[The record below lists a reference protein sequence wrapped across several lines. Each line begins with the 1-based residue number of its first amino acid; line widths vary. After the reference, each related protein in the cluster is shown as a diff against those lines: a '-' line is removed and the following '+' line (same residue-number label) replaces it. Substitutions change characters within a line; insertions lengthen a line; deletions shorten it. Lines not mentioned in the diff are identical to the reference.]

1 MIEEPTGASEEYL
14 RTGKVVVP
22 VADEEALRWITGRV
36 ADIVRQESGSTE
48 KDDQLL
54 LNGIHRVVDGDRL
67 NEFRVS
73 VIQSLNADPE
83 FRRRYLAVARPT
95 LEELVG
101 NELVMQKRVNLSI
114 QMPKDASSLLAVHAD
129 TWSGDSPF
137 EIVVWLP
144 LVDCHGTK
152 SMYFLPGDAEASTS
166 IGQRLFDG
174 GARSSDDVYRMIAP
188 EVEWLTV
195 KWGEVLLFDQSL
207 PHGNVVNETSET
219 RWSMNCRFKSPFS
232 PYGDKKL
239 GEFFEP
245 ITMRPCSLRGMRY
258 RLPEIR

>member
-1 MIEEPTGASEEYL
+1 MIEEPTGVSGEYL
-14 RTGKVVVP
+14 RTGKVIVP
-22 VADEEALRWITGRV
+22 VADDASLDWITRRV
-36 ADIVRQESGSTE
+36 ADTVRRESGSDE
-48 KDDQLL
+48 QDDQAL
-54 LNGIHRVVDGDRL
+54 LNGIHEHVSGDRL
-67 NEFRVS
+67 NDFRVAI
-73 VIQSLNADPE
+73 IQTLNADPE

-95 LEELVG
+95 LEQLVG

-114 QMPKDASSLLAVHAD
+114 QMPDDASSLLAVHAD

-152 SMYFLPGDAEASTS
+152 SMYFLPGDAEASAQ

-174 GARSSDDVYRMIAP
+174 GARTSDEVYAMISQD
-188 EVEWLTV
+188 VEWLTV
-195 KWGEVLLFDQSL
+195 RRGEVLLFDQSL
-207 PHGNVVNETSET
+207 PHGNVVNDTNET

-245 ITMRPCSLRGMRY
+245 VTMRPCTLRGMRY
-258 RLPEIR
+258 RLPEVR